1 MITCSESILPR
12 GGPGRRLC
20 SRKGRYPLDTHRFC
34 RQHWLLY
41 CKAQEAQRLA
51 AEEFERAYPG
61 GVAEFQAQMVD
72 VAHE

>member
-1 MITCSESILPR
+1 MWQQR
-12 GGPGRRLC
+12 
-20 SRKGRYPLDTHRFC
+20 
-34 RQHWLLY
+34 
-41 CKAQEAQRLA
+41 QEAQRLA

>member
-1 MITCSESILPR
+1 MITCSENIMPQGELVSRP
-12 GGPGRRLC
+12 C

-61 GVAEFQAQMVD
+61 GVAEFERQAQP
-72 VAHE
+72 